1 MQHKNYLLEGME
13 THRLRF
19 RRVTWDDFDEWSKLF
34 VSADTI
40 RFLGLNP
47 ALSQRELTTVWFEK
61 TFERYENGRGSM
73 NALIDKES
81 GRLVGQSGL
90 LVQEVE
96 GEKRLEVSYS
106 ILPEFWRKGY
116 AFEAANACKN
126 YAFEHEWADNLIS
139 IIDPDNF
146 GSQHV
151 ALKNGMSIERFLPDY
166 KGAPVNLFSMH
177 RRNWLA
183 ERNLPEHAAN
193 THYVWNKLAA
203 IYEERFM
210 DLEFYNESYDVFCA
224 ELKTPNAS
232 VLEVGCGP
240 GNLTK
245 QLLLRRPDLKIHG
258 TDVAPDMIEL
268 AKKNNP
274 NATFSVLDA
283 RNISRLEST
292 FDAIVCGF
300 CIPYLN
306 WKDVG
311 QFFSDSANLL
321 AQDGLMYVSCIEEQ
335 YEKSHLQNGSTG
347 DQLFVHYYLESDL
360 RASLERN
367 SFQHLHTLR
376 IPYSLS
382 DGSEQIHLVMM
393 ARHRPK

>member
-1 MQHKNYLLEGME
+1 MQHTNYLLEGLE
-13 THRLRF
+13 TERLRF
-19 RRVTWDDFDEWSKLF
+19 RKLTWDDFDEWSKLF
-34 VSADTI
+34 VSEDTI

-73 NALIDKES
+73 NALIDKQS

-106 ILPEFWRKGY
+106 ILPEFWRQGY
-116 AFEAANACKN
+116 AYEAANACKN
-126 YAFEHEWADNLIS
+126 YAFEHDWADNLIS
-139 IIDPDNF
+139 IIDPDNL
-146 GSQHV
+146 GSQKV
-151 ALKNGMSIERFLPDY
+151 AIKNGMTIERFVPDY
-166 KGAPVNLFSMH
+166 KGAPVNIFSIH
-177 RRNWLA
+177 KRDWLA
-183 ERNLPEHAAN
+183 GRNLPEHAVN

-203 IYEERFM
+203 AYEERFM
-210 DLEFYNESYDVFCA
+210 DLDHYNESYDLFCA

-245 QLLLRRPDLKIHG
+245 QLLSRRPDLKLHG

-274 NATFSVLDA
+274 TATFSVLDA
-283 RNISRLEST
+283 RNISQLEST

-306 WKDVG
+306 WKDVD
-311 QFFSDSANLL
+311 QFFSDSAKLL
-321 AQDGLMYVSCIEEQ
+321 AQDGLLYVSCIEEQ
-335 YEKSHLQNGSTG
+335 YEKSHLQTGSTG
-347 DQLFVHYYLESDL
+347 DQLFVHYYLEADL
-360 RASLERN
+360 RDCMERN
-367 SFQHLHTLR
+367 SFQHLQTIR
-376 IPYSLS
+376 IPYSVS

-393 ARHRPK
+393 ARRRPK